1 MGTHCAP
8 RNSGASD
15 LSGLMETN
23 SMPASFAR
31 RSHVSMV
38 WAPAPPEVTWPFLV
52 ASPPHRTPR
61 GVVSD
66 ERRPAG
72 DRPPPGLEGANPP
85 RRDVLRRAEAV
96 IGALAHAAAAEEQN
110 PPQQAAGMVHA
121 ACRRPAIGAAED
133 RGMA

>member
-31 RSHVSMV
+31 RNHGSMV
-38 WAPAPPEVTWPFLV
+38 WAPAPPEVTWAFLGGGP
-52 ASPPHRTPR
+52 ANRKNR
-61 GVVSD
+61 AGMLD
-66 ERRPAG
+66 DRRPVGGLPHHRREVA
-72 DRPPPGLEGANPP
+72 DHPGQ
-85 RRDVLRRAEAV
+85 DVLRRAEAV
-96 IGALAHAAAAEEQN
+96 IGALVDAAAAKKQK

-121 ACRRPAIGAAED
+121 ACR
-133 RGMA
+133 